1 MPNLPQKLTI
11 KQWNPDDRPREKLKE
26 KGPES
31 LSVAE
36 LLAIIIG
43 SGRPGE
49 SAVALMKRVLH
60 HQKNGLMDLQYV
72 SLQNLTKYKGV
83 GMVKAIKIKAV
94 LEISKRLQTLPF
106 DQKKQLTSSALVF
119 RILTPFLSLLDHE
132 EFWILYLNQSNRLLE
147 KKCLSKGGIS
157 QTVVDIRLALKY
169 AIELGATSMI
179 LAHNHPS
186 GNLSP
191 SNQDIEITQKFIKA
205 AHTFDIIILDHL
217 IVSEK
222 RYFSFKDENLI

>member
-1 MPNLPQKLTI
+1 MSNVSQKLTI
-11 KQWNPDDRPREKLKE
+11 KQWHPDDRPREKLKE
-26 KGPES
+26 KGSES

-43 SGRPGE
+43 SGSPGE
-49 SAVALMKRVLH
+49 SAVGLMKRVLH
-60 HQKNGLMDLQYV
+60 HQKNGLMDLQHI
-72 SLQNLTKYKGV
+72 SLQNLTKFKGV

-94 LEISKRLQTLPF
+94 LEISKRLQLLPYE
-106 DQKKQLTSSALVF
+106 QKKELTSSALVF
-119 RILTPFLSLLDHE
+119 KILMPFLCPLDHE
-132 EFWILYLNQSNRLLE
+132 EFWILYLNQSHRLLE
-147 KKCLSKGGIS
+147 KKCLSKGGIN
-157 QTVVDIRLALKY
+157 QTVVDIRLGLKY
-169 AIELGATSMI
+169 AIELGATSLI

-186 GNLSP
+186 GNLTP
-191 SNQDIEITQKFIKA
+191 SGQDIKITQKFIKA

>member
-1 MPNLPQKLTI
+1 M
-11 KQWNPDDRPREKLKE
+11 
-26 KGPES
+26 
-31 LSVAE
+31 
-36 LLAIIIG
+36 
-43 SGRPGE
+43 
-49 SAVALMKRVLH
+49 
-60 HQKNGLMDLQYV
+60 
-72 SLQNLTKYKGV
+72 
-83 GMVKAIKIKAV
+83 
-94 LEISKRLQTLPF
+94 
-106 DQKKQLTSSALVF
+106 
-119 RILTPFLSLLDHE
+119 
-132 EFWILYLNQSNRLLE
+132 
-147 KKCLSKGGIS
+147 
-157 QTVVDIRLALKY
+157 VDIRLALKY

>member
-11 KQWNPDDRPREKLKE
+11 KQWNPDDRSREKLKE

>member
-1 MPNLPQKLTI
+1 
-11 KQWNPDDRPREKLKE
+11 
-26 KGPES
+26 
-31 LSVAE
+31 
-36 LLAIIIG
+36 
-43 SGRPGE
+43 
-49 SAVALMKRVLH
+49 MKRVLH
-60 HQKNGLMDLQYV
+60 HQKNGLMDLQHV

>member
-11 KQWNPDDRPREKLKE
+11 KQWNPHDRPREKLKE

-49 SAVALMKRVLH
+49 NAVALMKRVLH

-157 QTVVDIRLALKY
+157 
-169 AIELGATSMI
+169 
-179 LAHNHPS
+179 
-186 GNLSP
+186 
-191 SNQDIEITQKFIKA
+191 
-205 AHTFDIIILDHL
+205 
-217 IVSEK
+217 
-222 RYFSFKDENLI
+222 